1 MSDIFVSL
9 EVLCYPGMGNPRASR
24 HQVFL
29 HFNAILEPCIT
40 QVNPIFSFLSL
51 DGRRPPHP
59 NPPIKNV
66 GGLRL
71 MSEWGRG
78 SKISSPLMG
87 EDKGEGEEYN
97 GKKTQQFMEGE
108 APMKIHKIFGLIL
121 VGGGLLLGMNGT
133 SISETVKDDHAVA
146 TFAGGCFWCM
156 EGPFD
161 ELDGVI
167 STTSGYTGGHTVN
180 PTYEDVSAG
189 GTGHAEAVQVT
200 YDPQKISYRELLA
213 VYWPNTDPRRRR
225 TVLRSRRPVS
235 SRDFLSQ

>member
-1 MSDIFVSL
+1 MYN
-9 EVLCYPGMGNPRASR
+9 E
-24 HQVFL
+24 
-29 HFNAILEPCIT
+29 
-40 QVNPIFSFLSL
+40 
-51 DGRRPPHP
+51 
-59 NPPIKNV
+59 K
-66 GGLRL
+66 
-71 MSEWGRG
+71 
-78 SKISSPLMG
+78 KI
-87 EDKGEGEEYN
+87 
-97 GKKTQQFMEGE
+97 QQFKFMEE
-108 APMKIHKIFGLIL
+108 ETPMKVYQILVLLL

-213 VYWPNTDPRRRR
+213 VYWPNTDPYDAETHSFAITATSIVPRSFYHNDEQRELAEASKEEIER
-225 TVLRSRRPVS
+225 TKTFSAPVVTEITQAAAFYPAEEYHQDFYRKNPIRYKFYRLTCGRDSRLTALWG
-235 SRDFLSQ
+235 DDGTA